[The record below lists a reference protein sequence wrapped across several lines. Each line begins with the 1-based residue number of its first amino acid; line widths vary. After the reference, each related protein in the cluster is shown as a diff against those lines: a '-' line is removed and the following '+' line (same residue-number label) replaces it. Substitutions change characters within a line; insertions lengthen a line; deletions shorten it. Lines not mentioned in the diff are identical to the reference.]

1 MKRYKDAAELATA
14 FAAVVNEMKKR
25 FSDTDTLP
33 IADDEDFQDY
43 QNFIARVILVQRD
56 LDDLL
61 EQAISLED
69 GREENPLQ
77 VLDFSSEWES
87 FD

>member
-25 FSDTDTLP
+25 FSDTDSLP
-33 IADDEDFQDY
+33 IADDEDFRDY

-69 GREENPLQ
+69 GSGENPLQ

>member
-14 FAAVVNEMKKR
+14 FAAVVNEMKRR
-25 FSDTDTLP
+25 FADTDTLP
-33 IADDEDFQDY
+33 ITDDEDFRDY

-69 GREENPLQ
+69 GSEDSPLQ

>member
-33 IADDEDFQDY
+33 IADDEDFRDY

-69 GREENPLQ
+69 GSEESPLQ
-77 VLDFSSEWES
+77 ILDFSSEWES

>member
-14 FAAVVNEMKKR
+14 FSVVVNEMKKR
-25 FSDTDTLP
+25 FSDTDSLP
-33 IADDEDFQDY
+33 IADDEDFRDY

-69 GREENPLQ
+69 GSEENPLQ